1 MTTCP
6 HLGTWQGGWP
16 RPLLGTQMLQ
26 AFVFSPLFTATSLQ
40 RPDRG
45 FAHSRCLSNTKERR
59 ESRKLDLFSSLCR
72 LAAMKGRD
80 LAHIFLDMR
89 IHRPTKVQT
98 HRPTNPH
105 IYQLADTFTHS
116 PTDLKARRPTHSH
129 IHRDP
134 WMSENRPTDH
144 TLPAPWAVSGPP
156 AEPHARLLQA
166 RRIEGTSQEYLL
178 GTCGKKRLCRKEP
191 EGGERSERSKG
202 KGRPKEAGSQKRR
215 GDGEE
220 GRRAMHPLLP
230 PPRLAACLSRHSFE
244 HTDWASG
251 EQGSPGG
258 NGTNQGASREP
269 VVTLC
274 AFRSCQGREPLECWG
289 GTERGPE
296 ADFPEEPY
304 LGHRVRGQRQL
315 WRGTGG
321 GES

>member
-1 MTTCP
+1 MLESMDLWYKLKHSQKTKEKLYFF
-6 HLGTWQGGWP
+6 LGS
-16 RPLLGTQMLQ
+16 
-26 AFVFSPLFTATSLQ
+26 FSSA
-40 RPDRG
+40 DRG
-45 FAHSRCLSNTKERR
+45 IGGVRHVAP
-59 ESRKLDLFSSLCR
+59 
-72 LAAMKGRD
+72 
-80 LAHIFLDMR
+80 
-89 IHRPTKVQT
+89 PT
-98 HRPTNPH
+98 
-105 IYQLADTFTHS
+105 
-116 PTDLKARRPTHSH
+116 
-129 IHRDP
+129 
-134 WMSENRPTDH
+134 W
-144 TLPAPWAVSGPP
+144 
-156 AEPHARLLQA
+156 
-166 RRIEGTSQEYLL
+166 L
-178 GTCGKKRLCRKEP
+178 G
-191 EGGERSERSKG
+191 
-202 KGRPKEAGSQKRR
+202 QKRR

-304 LGHRVRGQRQL
+304 LGHRVRGQRRL